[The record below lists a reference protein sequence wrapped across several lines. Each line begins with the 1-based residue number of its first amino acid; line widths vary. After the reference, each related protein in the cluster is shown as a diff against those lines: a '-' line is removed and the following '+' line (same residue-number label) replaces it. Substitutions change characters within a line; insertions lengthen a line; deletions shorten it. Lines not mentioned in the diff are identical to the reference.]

1 MAFLGGLQG
10 LGALAGGVEQGVN
23 TGFGWDQYLQNVQ
36 AQNLAGNIL
45 GAYGGQ
51 TPQQPLAGLSQ
62 PLASGPSG
70 SGDTT
75 GAVSPA
81 DPSLTPPQLG
91 GTSAMNTALGTSPS
105 LSSVSNLFTP
115 GANQL
120 VPPGQPAV
128 GAGLGAGQGSPQAAS
143 PSQGTSLLP
152 QSQYQPP
159 QPSGGQG
166 IGGMGQQ
173 LTLPQFVQLARQVN
187 PNASGRQIMLAAS
200 ELGKG
205 GLLGFGGMT
214 PYQAAELQLQL
225 GASARDWEK
234 LRIETERA
242 QSTEQHQRSQERETA
257 TREGRIE
264 AGQRVDIAGKAL
276 DRAEKQLA
284 DAQSEWTRI
293 NNIID
298 KDSLSDED
306 KKLQA
311 ELPTQIR
318 ALTAARNRAQKAY
331 DAAEKEYESGGAAA
345 ADATGQGEQR
355 ANDAAKAK
363 QAIAAGADKAKVL
376 ERLKTKYPDFDASE
390 LE

>member
-1 MAFLGGLQG
+1 MAFLGGLEG
-10 LGALAGGVEQGVN
+10 LGSIAGGVAQGFPEGLN
-23 TGFGWDQYLQNVQ
+23 IDQYLQGAR

-51 TPQQPLAGLSQ
+51 GQQVPPLGGFGQTGGGNLFPTADQAPAASQTPMSGLPAGGGVAPVSSQASVPGLDLGQPGVAQGGMSPFAAQQPSLW
-62 PLASGPSG
+62 
-70 SGDTT
+70 
-75 GAVSPA
+75 SP
-81 DPSLTPPQLG
+81 PP
-91 GTSAMNTALGTSPS
+91 AAL
-105 LSSVSNLFTP
+105 
-115 GANQL
+115 Q
-120 VPPGQPAV
+120 QPA
-128 GAGLGAGQGSPQAAS
+128 QP
-143 PSQGTSLLP
+143 QGTQPLP

-166 IGGMGQQ
+166 IGGMGMGQQ

>member
-234 LRIETERA
+234 LRIETERG
-242 QSTEQHQRSQERETA
+242 QSTEQHQRAQEGHQARTEAGTEAWRRMETA
-257 TREGRIE
+257 RWS
-264 AGQRVDIAGKAL
+264 L
-276 DRAEKQLA
+276 DSAERQLA
-284 DAQSEWTRI
+284 DAQSHMDRI
-293 NNIID
+293 NQVLD
-298 KDSLSDED
+298 PDSLSPED
-306 KKLQA
+306 QKLKA

-318 ALTAARNRAQKAY
+318 ALTAARDRAQKAFDRAQKDY
-331 DAAEKEYESGGAAA
+331 ADSGAA
-345 ADATGQGEQR
+345 ADAGGGGASDEEQSIE
-355 ANDAAKAK
+355 NAKE
-363 QAIAAGADKAKVL
+363 AIKNNPAMKDQI
-376 ERLKTKYPDFDASE
+376 LKKLHSVYPDASVD
-390 LE
+390 